1 MEGDDRGEQATTD
14 ARCDPVANLARR
26 PPAERQDQDFL
37 CGLPGVEAPHNR
49 FDDRGCLAGAGARE
63 NQERPVA
70 VIDHRLLASIE
81 LGGVRPRQGR

>member
-1 MEGDDRGEQATTD
+1 MEGGDGGQQATTD
-14 ARCDPVANLARR
+14 APCDPVANLAGRS
-26 PPAERQDQDFL
+26 PSKGQHQDFL

-63 NQERPVA
+63 NQERPVP

-81 LGGVRPRQGR
+81 LRGVRPRQGR